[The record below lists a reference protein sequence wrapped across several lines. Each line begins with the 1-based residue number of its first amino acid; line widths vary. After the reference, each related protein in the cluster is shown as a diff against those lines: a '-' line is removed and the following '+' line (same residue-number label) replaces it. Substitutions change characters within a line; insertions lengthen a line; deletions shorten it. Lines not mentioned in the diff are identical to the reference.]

1 MIIFLI
7 SNLSYNLINHNYN
20 KIIKRKM
27 IYLKKNLIHKIII
40 LINSIILIIFLYIN
54 HNNQKYKLNE
64 GMKIIEKYFEI
75 CKYGIL
81 LNKHKYK
88 RIFNPKISIISTVY
102 NQEKYILKFIRS
114 IQNQFF
120 DNIEII
126 LVDDFSI
133 DKSPQII
140 ETVQKEDERIV
151 IIKHYKNKGT
161 LISRNDG
168 ILHARGEYIIIPD
181 CDDIFSNDILNKT
194 YTLANK
200 NNYDIVNYY
209 LYIGNKKIFMNE
221 IIRNIESRPIYQ
233 PELSTYIFY
242 GKGYLEQIDVCLH
255 NKLIRKEIYLNT
267 LNSINKYY
275 LNQYM
280 NNWEDN
286 LINFMLFKKA
296 NSFYYMKYIG
306 YYYIKNNK
314 SITRN
319 YKKNIENTIRYGFL
333 FLKYIFHYT
342 NNTRYENGIAECVF
356 NNIYLDILNISYFKS
371 IFKDYNFYY
380 EIINLYI
387 NNQFISFSI
396 KNIFKKI
403 KKQLKNNQILYFIQ

>member
-1 MIIFLI
+1 MIYIKD
-7 SNLSYNLINHNYN
+7 NSYLKEEYKNYN
-20 KIIKRKM
+20 FSKEEILIYKII
-27 IYLKKNLIHKIII
+27 LF
-40 LINSIILIIFLYIN
+40 INFIILIIFLYLN
-54 HNNQKYKLNE
+54 KNNQNN
-64 GMKIIEKYFEI
+64 KINKETKTIEKYFEL

-81 LNKHKYK
+81 LNEHKFK
-88 RIFNPKISIISTVY
+88 KIFRPKISIISTVY
-102 NQEKYILKFIRS
+102 NQEKYILRFVRS

-133 DKSPQII
+133 DKSVQII
-140 ETVQKEDERIV
+140 ETIQKEDERIV
-151 IIKHYKNKGT
+151 IIKHNENKGT

-168 ILHARGEYIIIPD
+168 ILQAKGEYIMIPD

-194 YTLANK
+194 YTLAYK
-200 NNYDIVNYY
+200 NNYDIVNFN

-221 IIRNIESRPIYQ
+221 IIKSIESRPIYQ

-255 NKLIRKEIYLNT
+255 NKLIKKKIYLNT
-267 LNSINKYY
+267 LNSISKYY

-286 LINFMLFKKA
+286 LINFVLFKKA
-296 NSFYYMKYIG
+296 NSFYYMKNIG

-319 YKKNIENTIRYGFL
+319 YKKKIEKTIRNGFL
-333 FLKYIFHYT
+333 FLKFIFQYT
-342 NNTRYENGIAECVF
+342 NNTRYEKRIAECVF
-356 NNIYLDILNISYFKS
+356 NNIYLDILNINYFKY
-371 IFKDYNFYY
+371 IIKDFNFYY

-387 NNQFISFSI
+387 KNQFISFSI
-396 KNIFKKI
+396 KNIFKQI
-403 KKQLKNNQILYFIQ
+403 KKQLKINQIFNFIQ

>member
-81 LNKHKYK
+81 LNKHKFK
-88 RIFNPKISIISTVY
+88 KILNPKISIISTVY

-200 NNYDIVNYY
+200 YNYDIVNYY

-221 IIRNIESRPIYQ
+221 IIGNIESRPIYQ

-319 YKKNIENTIRYGFL
+319 YKK
-333 FLKYIFHYT
+333 K
-342 NNTRYENGIAECVF
+342 
-356 NNIYLDILNISYFKS
+356 
-371 IFKDYNFYY
+371 
-380 EIINLYI
+380 
-387 NNQFISFSI
+387 
-396 KNIFKKI
+396 
-403 KKQLKNNQILYFIQ
+403 

>member
-1 MIIFLI
+1 MIYFKVQNINSLE
-7 SNLSYNLINHNYN
+7 NSYLKKEY
-20 KIIKRKM
+20 K
-27 IYLKKNLIHKIII
+27 YLKKNLIHKIII
-40 LINSIILIIFLYIN
+40 LINSIILIIFIYIN
-54 HNNQKYKLNE
+54 NNNQKNKLNE
-64 GMKIIEKYFEI
+64 RMKIIEKYFEI

-133 DKSPQII
+133 DKSLQII

-168 ILHARGEYIIIPD
+168 ILQARGEYIIIPD

-200 NNYDIVNYY
+200 YNYDIVNYY

-221 IIRNIESRPIYQ
+221 IIGNIESRPIYQ

-319 YKKNIENTIRYGFL
+319 YKKNIQNTIRSGFL

-342 NNTRYENGIAECVF
+342 NNTRYEKGIAECVF

>member
-1 MIIFLI
+1 
-7 SNLSYNLINHNYN
+7 
-20 KIIKRKM
+20 
-27 IYLKKNLIHKIII
+27 
-40 LINSIILIIFLYIN
+40 
-54 HNNQKYKLNE
+54 
-64 GMKIIEKYFEI
+64 MKIIEKYFEI

-81 LNKHKYK
+81 LNKNKFK

-102 NQEKYILKFIRS
+102 NQEKYILRFIRS

-133 DKSPQII
+133 DKSLQII

-168 ILHARGEYIIIPD
+168 ILQAKGEYIIIPD

-209 LYIGNKKIFMNE
+209 LYIGNKKLFMNE
-221 IIRNIESRPIYQ
+221 IIRNIESRPIHQ

-255 NKLIRKEIYLNT
+255 NKLIKKEIYLNT

-280 NNWEDN
+280 NNWEDI

-306 YYYIKNNK
+306 YYYIKNSK

-319 YKKNIENTIRYGFL
+319 YKKNIENTIRSAFL
-333 FLKYIFHYT
+333 FLKFIFHYT
-342 NNTRYENGIAECVF
+342 NNTRYEKGIAECVF

-371 IFKDYNFYY
+371 IVKEYNFYF

>member
-1 MIIFLI
+1 MIYFKVQNINSLE
-7 SNLSYNLINHNYN
+7 NSYLKKEY
-20 KIIKRKM
+20 K
-27 IYLKKNLIHKIII
+27 YLKKNLIHKIII

-133 DKSPQII
+133 DKSLQII

-168 ILHARGEYIIIPD
+168 ILQARGEYIIIPD

-200 NNYDIVNYY
+200 YNYDIVNYY

-221 IIRNIESRPIYQ
+221 IIGNIESRPIYQ

-319 YKKNIENTIRYGFL
+319 YKKNIQNTIRSGFL

-342 NNTRYENGIAECVF
+342 NNTRYEKGIAECVF

-387 NNQFISFSI
+387 NKQFISFSI

>member
-1 MIIFLI
+1 MIYFNVQNINTLE
-7 SNLSYNLINHNYN
+7 NSYLKKEY
-20 KIIKRKM
+20 K
-27 IYLKKNLIHKIII
+27 YLKKNLIHKIII
-40 LINSIILIIFLYIN
+40 LINSIILIIFIYIN
-54 HNNQKYKLNE
+54 NNNQKNKLNE
-64 GMKIIEKYFEI
+64 RMKIIEKYFEI

-81 LNKHKYK
+81 LNKHKFK
-88 RIFNPKISIISTVY
+88 RIFKPKISIISTVY

-133 DKSPQII
+133 DKSLQII
-140 ETVQKEDERIV
+140 ETIQKEDERIV

-200 NNYDIVNYY
+200 YNYDIVNYY

-255 NKLIRKEIYLNT
+255 NKLIRKGIYLNT

-319 YKKNIENTIRYGFL
+319 YKKNIQKTIRSGFL
-333 FLKYIFHYT
+333 FLKFIFHYT
-342 NNTRYENGIAECVF
+342 NNTRYEKGIAECVF